1 MRKALALIAALAVAS
16 PALAQHHDHA
26 QHNHAQHDHTGHAA
40 MAKPAIDPA
49 LATAVAHPSRAADRA
64 RDRFRKPDET
74 LTFFQVKPD
83 MKVGEYAPGGG
94 WYSRLLGLY
103 LGSKGKFAGLFFDPT
118 SGPFSEASQAGT
130 RAAAAKFPADVAGWT
145 GLPADRFAGYT
156 LDAVPEGEKGS
167 FDRILIMRMMHN
179 LMRWNIADH
188 EIKALRDLLKPDGM
202 IGIEQHR
209 AKADAPFSYTD
220 GSKGY
225 LREADVIA
233 FMEVNGFT
241 FVGKSEANA
250 NPADPANHPDGVWN
264 LPPSL
269 RGAKDEAE
277 KARLT
282 AIGESDR
289 MTLLF
294 RKRP

>member
-1 MRKALALIAALAVAS
+1 MRKASLAMLALVAGMGAAM
-16 PALAQHHDHA
+16 PAMAQHE
-26 QHNHAQHDHTGHAA
+26 GHEAS
-40 MAKPAIDPA
+40 AKMAIDPA
-49 LATAVAHPSRAADRA
+49 LAAAVANPRRNEDRA
-64 RDRFRKPDET
+64 RDKYRKPDET
-74 LTFFQVKPD
+74 LAFFQVTPT

-103 LGSKGKFAGLFFDPT
+103 LGPKGKLVGLYFDPN
-118 SGPFSEASQAGT
+118 SSAFSEQMQKGIRESAP
-130 RAAAAKFPADVAGWT
+130 KFPAEVAEWSGQS
-145 GLPADRFAGYT
+145 ADRFSSYT
-156 LDAVPEGEKGS
+156 LGDIPAGEKGT

-179 LMRWNIADH
+179 LLRWNIADH
-188 EIKALRDLLKPDGM
+188 EIKAMRDLLKDDGM

-225 LREADVIA
+225 LREADLIK
-233 FMEVNGFT
+233 FMEINGFT

-250 NPADPANHPDGVWN
+250 NPADPANHPEGVWT
-264 LPPSL
+264 LPPML
-269 RGAKDEAE
+269 RGATDDAT
-277 KARLT
+277 KAKLQ

>member
-1 MRKALALIAALAVAS
+1 MRKTSLATFALIAAFGCSL
-16 PALAQHHDHA
+16 PAMAQHE
-26 QHNHAQHDHTGHAA
+26 GHA
-40 MAKPAIDPA
+40 MAQAAIDPA
-49 LATAVAHPSRAADRA
+49 LAAAVADKSRASDSL
-64 RDRFRKPDET
+64 RDKYRSPAKT
-74 LTFFQVKPD
+74 LAFFQVTPT

-103 LGSKGKFAGLFFDPT
+103 LGPKGKLVGLFADVT
-118 SGPFSEASQAGT
+118 KGT
-130 RAAAAKFPADVAGWT
+130 EQMQTNVAKNVAKFPAEVAGWAS
-145 GLPADRFAGYT
+145 LPAEKFSALT
-156 LDAVPEGEKGS
+156 LGAIPEAEKGT
-167 FDRILIMRMMHN
+167 FDRILVMRALHN
-179 LMRWNIADH
+179 LMRTNVADS
-188 EIKALRDLLKPDGM
+188 EIRKMRELLKADGM

-209 AKADAPFSYTD
+209 APADAPFGFTD

-225 LREADVIA
+225 MLEADIIKL
-233 FMEVNGFT
+233 MEIHGFT
-241 FVGKSEANA
+241 FVGKSDANA
-250 NPADPANHPDGVWN
+250 NPKDPANWPGGVWT

-269 RGAKDEAE
+269 DEKTEPAE

>member
-1 MRKALALIAALAVAS
+1 MRKASLATFALIASLGFSAPAVA
-16 PALAQHHDHA
+16 QHE
-26 QHNHAQHDHTGHAA
+26 GHA
-40 MAKPAIDPA
+40 MAKAAIDPA
-49 LATAVAHPSRAADRA
+49 LAAAVADKSRATDSQ
-64 RDRFRKPDET
+64 RDKYRRPAET
-74 LTFFQVKPD
+74 LEFFQVAPT

-103 LGSKGKFAGLFFDPT
+103 LGPKGKLVGLFADAT
-118 SGPFSEASQAGT
+118 KGTEQMQANV
-130 RAAAAKFPADVAGWT
+130 AKSVAKFPEEVAGWASM
-145 GLPADRFAGYT
+145 PADKFSALT
-156 LDAVPEGEKGS
+156 LGAIPDAEKGT
-167 FDRILIMRMMHN
+167 FDRILVMRALHNMMRSN
-179 LMRWNIADH
+179 VADSEIRKMR
-188 EIKALRDLLKPDGM
+188 ELLKADGM

-209 AKADAPFSYTD
+209 AKADAPFAFTD

-225 LREADVIA
+225 MLEADIIKL
-233 FMEVNGFT
+233 MEIHGFT

-250 NPADPANHPDGVWN
+250 NPKDPANWPDGVWT
-264 LPPSL
+264 LPPVL
-269 RGAKDEAE
+269 GGVKDDAE